1 MIGSYSQCCHLL
13 TVVGVSLPLN
23 KVLLLL
29 RVDQCKV
36 FDSKMK
42 PLLLTYH
49 NLDKGEEKLLK
60 VIFKHGDGEQL
71 ALLVIRATTLLTRC
85 VIGDII
91 VFNIHLP
98 VSVVLCC
105 TDLRQDMLT
114 LQIISIMDQLWQQE
128 GLDLR
133 WVGSRSGWGK

>member
-1 MIGSYSQCCHLL
+1 M
-13 TVVGVSLPLN
+13 GVSLPLN

-60 VIFKHGDGEQL
+60 VIFKHGDGEQR

-85 VIGDII
+85 VIRDII

-98 VSVVLCC
+98 VSVVLYRS
-105 TDLRQDMLT
+105 TARHAHSADHLYYGPT
-114 LQIISIMDQLWQQE
+114 VAA
-128 GLDLR
+128 GG
-133 WVGSRSGWGK
+133 VGSEVGGVSEWAGQMRRD